1 MLDLSR
7 LLLYRLMLLKKKMI
21 IVMTILVQAQVFGG
35 KEKLVRPPVCHEKA
49 RVSQIL
55 SERVIRRQEV
65 EAKVKI
71 INRRFMVQTL
81 VLEDNL
87 ETKDKLEAKDNL
99 EGPTVID
106 LKGV

>member
-35 KEKLVRPPVCHEKA
+35 KEKLVRPLVCHEKA

-55 SERVIRRQEV
+55 SERVVRGQEV
-65 EAKVKI
+65 AAKVKI
-71 INRRFMVQTL
+71 VNRWFMVQTL
-81 VLEDNL
+81 VPEDNL
-87 ETKDKLEAKDNL
+87 ETEDKLEAKDN
-99 EGPTVID
+99 
-106 LKGV
+106 